1 MHTADNTP
9 KAIGQPDELLI
20 LVYAPHNAKTT
31 TLFLRGSSDAAWSC
45 PQRTHYYSKCHRI

>member
-1 MHTADNTP
+1 MHTADYTP